1 MTKADQRPGIREAI
15 VVEGRDDTAAV
26 LAAVEAVTIET
37 HGYGI
42 SGRTWEK
49 LEAAYRSRG
58 LIVLTDPDHAG
69 EMIRRR
75 VTERFPEAKQAFLT
89 RDLAEKKG
97 DIGIEN
103 AAPEDILQAL
113 TLAHGTVEERHETFT
128 TADLVRYGLAGGE
141 GARERRETLGRAL
154 GIGYSNSRTFLK
166 RLNDFGVTREAF
178 EEAAARL

>member
-1 MTKADQRPGIREAI
+1 MMKADLRPGIREAI

-42 SGRTWEK
+42 SRSTWEK
-49 LEAAYRSRG
+49 LEAAYKARG

-69 EMIRRR
+69 EMIRRK
-75 VTERFPEAKQAFLT
+75 VTERFPEARQAFLT
-89 RDLAEKKG
+89 ADRAEKKG

-103 AAPEDILQAL
+103 AAPADILEAL
-113 TLAHGTVEERHETFT
+113 EKAHCTKQERKETFT
-128 TADLVRYGLAGGE
+128 AADLDRYGLNGGE
-141 GARERRETLGRAL
+141 GARERRTRLGNRL
-154 GIGYSNSRTFLK
+154 GIGYCNSRTFLK
-166 RLNDFGVTREAF
+166 RLNDFGISREEF